1 MKHYDSSADRRFNCS
16 VLYINTGGR
25 RKQATIKTI
34 APAADL
40 AMALAERIARADKR
54 RRVQNVYYVTAI
66 EQ

>member
-1 MKHYDSSADRRFNCS
+1 MNRYDSNADRAFNCT
-16 VLYINTGGR
+16 VCYINTGNR

-40 AMALAERIARADKR
+40 AMALAEKIARADNR
-54 RRVQNVYYVTAI
+54 RMIKSVYYITAI